1 MRTVIKSVL
10 LKTSASTDVQNG
22 GGNLAITGL
31 LPVSKKDI
39 VSIKQIKYRAE
50 VRQVVTISLGT
61 DAPTA
66 STVYSIEIWDLLR
79 VEMGFPERP
88 KPYSY
93 TTPVV
98 LTTIGATAALQREYI
113 FGRLIEQ
120 INNDTTNK
128 GVAVTL
134 GSGTGFTFTDDGG
147 YFPFQNQSGNNTK
160 GANAVVAKT
169 MATGYGFTASNV
181 TVTTAAVYSFGVG
194 AKLITQVPVVDIL
207 FNNLISGDVYEYP
220 LTTTGETAV
229 SGQNYDAFVV
239 SSLKKE
245 NIPTVS
251 DFYGYVD
258 CTQTVFVDNGT
269 GASTANLAGF
279 LAFERAMRK
288 QIAQSYKL
296 DINASVDFFDMP
308 TLFQGAAGAVPTTT
322 GANKIDGGYGQY
334 IYNQIG
340 TNTVT
345 VPTPSNTGLIVD
357 FDLTDTEGAEFTPSL
372 LTGNSESFIV
382 GQQEFSKVV
391 KLTVADHTD
400 ATGIFGFRKKAAH
413 AADFNN
419 YTDLAAIGFLGDLI
433 YTWGILNDAATVA
446 TNTTVVPTDGASEEF
461 VIKVDKTGLV
471 TVKYQ
476 NVSYPIYSAGTT
488 ALVLDAGDEMIWTER
503 IVNISGGDPD
513 TVLNQRIVVADNN
526 WLS

>member
-1 MRTVIKSVL
+1 MDSIFIIKS
-10 LKTSASTDVQNG
+10 
-22 GGNLAITGL
+22 
-31 LPVSKKDI
+31 
-39 VSIKQIKYRAE
+39 E
-50 VRQVVTISLGT
+50 
-61 DAPTA
+61 
-66 STVYSIEIWDLLR
+66 
-79 VEMGFPERP
+79 
-88 KPYSY
+88 
-93 TTPVV
+93 
-98 LTTIGATAALQREYI
+98 LT
-113 FGRLIEQ
+113 RL
-120 INNDTTNK
+120 
-128 GVAVTL
+128 
-134 GSGTGFTFTDDGG
+134 
-147 YFPFQNQSGNNTK
+147 
-160 GANAVVAKT
+160 
-169 MATGYGFTASNV
+169 
-181 TVTTAAVYSFGVG
+181 
-194 AKLITQVPVVDIL
+194 
-207 FNNLISGDVYEYP
+207 
-220 LTTTGETAV
+220 
-229 SGQNYDAFVV
+229 
-239 SSLKKE
+239 
-245 NIPTVS
+245 
-251 DFYGYVD
+251 
-258 CTQTVFVDNGT
+258 
-269 GASTANLAGF
+269 
-279 LAFERAMRK
+279 
-288 QIAQSYKL
+288 
-296 DINASVDFFDMP
+296 
-308 TLFQGAAGAVPTTT
+308 
-322 GANKIDGGYGQY
+322 
-334 IYNQIG
+334 
-340 TNTVT
+340 
-345 VPTPSNTGLIVD
+345 PTPSNTGLIVD